1 LFFFVNRDRDILL
14 KDMTYIYQITDWKKS
29 FYFLTKQ
36 QDENKAL
43 EKYEKMYDKY
53 KAGKSRVINDVFEIF
68 DSNEEYCILLVWS
81 YPDRYGNVCG
91 GSILRDIIGRDLSSC
106 NKI

>member
-1 LFFFVNRDRDILL
+1 
-14 KDMTYIYQITDWKKS
+14 MTYIYQITDWKKS
-29 FYFLTKQ
+29 FYFISK

-43 EKYEKMYDKY
+43 YKYEKMYDKY
-53 KAGKSRVINDVFEIF
+53 KSGKSRVVNDVFEIF

-81 YPDRYGNVCG
+81 YPDRYGNIQG
-91 GSILRDIIGRDLSSC
+91 GGVLREMIGRDLSSC

>member
-1 LFFFVNRDRDILL
+1 MAGILL
-14 KDMTYIYQITDWKKS
+14 KDMAYIYQITDWKKS
-29 FYFLTKQ
+29 FYFLTRQ

-68 DSNEEYCILLVWS
+68 DSNEDYCILPVWS
-81 YPDRYGNVCG
+81 YPDSYLTVYGNQV
-91 GSILRDIIGRDLSSC
+91 LREMISRDLSSC
-106 NKI
+106 NKR